1 MNKIQSINLGIILSF
16 GIFFIT
22 FFYHQVKE
30 RDITEAIVIQ
40 NSNPSFTK
48 DTITRADFND
58 AGVTIFTASW
68 CGYCKGAKILLNQE
82 NITFNEVD
90 VDLYSISKLKLKKL
104 GIEDFFVP
112 QIFVDGI
119 AIGGFSDLKKIFGSS
134 MLVPEV

>member
-30 RDITEAIVIQ
+30 RDITKAIVIQ

-68 CGYCKGAKILLNQE
+68 CGYCKGAKMLLNQE

-90 VDLYSISKLKLKKL
+90 VDQYSISKLKLKKL

-119 AIGGFSDLKKIFGSS
+119 PIGGFSDLKKIFGSS

>member
-1 MNKIQSINLGIILSF
+1 MNKVQSVNFGLILSF
-16 GIFFIT
+16 GIFFAT

-40 NSNPSFTK
+40 NSNPTFTK

-68 CGYCKGAKILLNQE
+68 CGYCKGAKMLLNQE
-82 NITFNEVD
+82 NITYKEVD
-90 VDLYSISKLKLKKL
+90 VDQYSISKLKLKKA

-112 QIFVDGI
+112 QIFVDGV
-119 AIGGFSDLKKIFGSS
+119 AIGGFSDLKKILGST
-134 MLVPEV
+134 MPVPEV

>member
-68 CGYCKGAKILLNQE
+68 CGYCKGAKMLLNQD

-90 VDLYSISKLKLKKL
+90 VDQYSISKLKLKKL

-134 MLVPEV
+134 MLLPEV